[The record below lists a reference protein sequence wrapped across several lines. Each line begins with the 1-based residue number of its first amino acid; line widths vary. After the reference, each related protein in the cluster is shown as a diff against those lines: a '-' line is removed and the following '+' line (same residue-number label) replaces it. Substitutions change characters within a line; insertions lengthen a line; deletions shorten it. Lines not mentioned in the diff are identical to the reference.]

1 MRASSKASF
10 APSSGVQS
18 RAGRAG
24 RQSRYLA
31 QADWRPCFVA
41 PRGVDRALATPPQRL
56 GWMGAY
62 QYVAVDALGKE
73 RKGVLEGDTPRQVR
87 GLLRERDLIPVEVT
101 EIEGKRTVARKR
113 FAPVRSLSALDLALM
128 TRQLATLARA
138 GLPLD
143 EALQAV
149 SEQSEK
155 ARMKSTLLGVRARVL
170 EGHTL
175 AAGLE
180 EFPSA
185 FPIIYRATIAAG
197 EQAGRLD
204 TVLERLADYTEA
216 RHSLRQKVSHALIYP
231 IVLTCLAIAII
242 TLMLVYVVPKV
253 VGVFESTGQALPI
266 LTRGLIAM
274 SGFLQSWW
282 WLLITG
288 LVLGVVGL
296 RRFFGQDAP
305 RRALHGWLLRL
316 PVIGRV
322 TRGLNTARFTRT
334 LSILSSSGVPVL
346 EALSISASVVT
357 NLPMR
362 DAVEEATVRVR
373 EGGAIGAALSRS
385 KLFPA
390 MSVHLIS
397 SGEASGELD
406 SMLERAASHQESEM
420 DSLLSTMLSI
430 LEPALIIFMGLI
442 VLAIVMAI
450 LLPIFQLNQLIA

>member
-1 MRASSKASF
+1 
-10 APSSGVQS
+10 
-18 RAGRAG
+18 
-24 RQSRYLA
+24 
-31 QADWRPCFVA
+31 
-41 PRGVDRALATPPQRL
+41 
-56 GWMGAY
+56 MGAY
-62 QYVAVDALGKE
+62 QYVAVDSLGKE

-87 GLLRERDLIPVEVT
+87 SLLRERDLIPVEVT
-101 EIEGKRTVARKR
+101 EIEGKRAAARRR
-113 FAPVRSLSALDLALM
+113 FRPARGISALDLALM
-128 TRQLATLARA
+128 TRQLATLSRA
-138 GLPLD
+138 GLPLE

-155 ARMKSTLLGVRARVL
+155 ARVKSTLLGVRAKVL

-180 EFPSA
+180 EFSGA
-185 FPIIYRATIAAG
+185 FPIVYRATIAAG
-197 EQAGRLD
+197 EQAGKLD

-231 IVLTCLAIAII
+231 IVLTGLAVAII

-253 VGVFESTGQALPI
+253 VGVFETTGQTLPI
-266 LTRGLIAM
+266 LTRGLIAI

-282 WLLITG
+282 WLLL
-288 LVLGVVGL
+288 LVIAVAVVAV
-296 RRFFGQDAP
+296 RRFFGQEAP
-305 RRALHGWLLRL
+305 RRALHRWLLRL

-346 EALSISASVVT
+346 EALNISASVVT
-357 NLPMR
+357 NVPMR

-373 EGGAIGAALSRS
+373 EGGAIGAALGRS

-390 MSVHLIS
+390 MSIHLIS
-397 SGEASGELD
+397 SGETSGELD

-430 LEPALIIFMGLI
+430 LEPALIIFMGLV

>member
-1 MRASSKASF
+1 
-10 APSSGVQS
+10 
-18 RAGRAG
+18 
-24 RQSRYLA
+24 
-31 QADWRPCFVA
+31 
-41 PRGVDRALATPPQRL
+41 
-56 GWMGAY
+56 
-62 QYVAVDALGKE
+62 
-73 RKGVLEGDTPRQVR
+73 
-87 GLLRERDLIPVEVT
+87 LRERALIPLEVT
-101 EIEGKRTVARKR
+101 EVEGKRSTTRR
-113 FAPVRSLSALDLALM
+113 RISVRRGLSALDLALL

-138 GLPLD
+138 GLPLE

-155 ARMKSTLLGVRARVL
+155 ARIKSILLGVRAKVL

-180 EFPSA
+180 EFPQA
-185 FPIIYRATIAAG
+185 FPIVYRATVAAG

-216 RHSLRQKVSHALIYP
+216 RHSLRQKVGHALIYP
-231 IVLTCLAIAII
+231 IVLTTLALAII

-253 VGVFESTGQALPI
+253 VGVFETTGQELPL
-266 LTRGLIAM
+266 LTRGLIAL
-274 SGFLQSWW
+274 STALQTW
-282 WLLITG
+282 WLAVLVAVSLIAFG
-288 LVLGVVGL
+288 LN
-296 RRFFGQDAP
+296 RYFGNAGP
-305 RRALHGWLLRL
+305 RRKLHRWLLRV

-346 EALSISASVVT
+346 EALSISGTVVT

-362 DAVEEATVRVR
+362 DAVEAATVRVR
-373 EGGAIGAALSRS
+373 EGGAIGTALGHS
-385 KLFPA
+385 KLFPP

-397 SGEASGELD
+397 SGESSGRLD
-406 SMLERAASHQESEM
+406 SMLERAASHQENEM